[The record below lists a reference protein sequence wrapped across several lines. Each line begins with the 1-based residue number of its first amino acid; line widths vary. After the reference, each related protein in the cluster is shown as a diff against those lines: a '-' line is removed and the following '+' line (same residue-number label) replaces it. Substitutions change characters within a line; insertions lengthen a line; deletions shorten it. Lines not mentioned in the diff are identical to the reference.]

1 MRPIFSMQLQHF
13 IKEKLEKNEFTAALA
28 NEELVFF
35 MFLFRAKIHEVPKL
49 REEGSPKIPLQC
61 ARVIRM
67 VRDGCFGF
75 KDYFQSLCDT
85 VDGGKDFYLLGSDFE
100 SYLEEQAA
108 VDKAFADPNKWTQMS
123 ILSTAGSGIFSSD
136 RTIQD
141 YAEKTWGIEPCRF
154 PSDG

>member
-1 MRPIFSMQLQHF
+1 MLLQHF
-13 IKEKLEKNEFTAALA
+13 IKEKLEKNEFKAALA

-61 ARVIRM
+61 ARVRRM
-67 VRDGCFGF
+67 VRDGYFGF

-85 VDGGKDFYLLGSDFE
+85 VAGGKDFHLLGSDFG
-100 SYLEEQAA
+100 SYLEAQAA
-108 VDKAFADPNKWTQMS
+108 VDKAFVDPNKWTQMS
-123 ILSTAGSGIFSSD
+123 ILCTAGSGIFSSD

-141 YAEKTWGIEPCRF
+141 YAEKTWGIELCRF